1 MDGASGPLP
10 ALARPDGDVSL
21 PQAVRYTAFRGKH
34 RLKAILL
41 AESSPTRRRALSAV
55 MAQRGYAVT
64 ALASLDD
71 AYGLL
76 ARSADTAA
84 GYAAV
89 LVGWPEHVDGVVED
103 VFGLLHAERFE
114 HLPVLV
120 LADPGSAGAVNWRM
134 TRPRTSLLPWAD
146 YQEAPDA
153 LDQLLRPQA
162 APRPRL
168 DGGALRILLVDD
180 SATVRLAFARLLQK
194 HGYVVQVAADA
205 AEGLALARREPFDI
219 AVVDYFMPGTLGTG
233 VIAALRADPAT
244 AHILCATITGT
255 YSDAVITES
264 LAAGAVECL
273 FKTEARDLFLAR
285 LASLSRTI
293 ADRKAIDAERRRL
306 EGILASVGDGVYG
319 VDRDGRITFVNPAA
333 LDILGFTA
341 AAELVG
347 RDAFEAFHHA
357 FDDGTTMPRASSF
370 LVQAYAS
377 GNPVP
382 AWQTTFRTTAQRAVP
397 VECTVFPLAVD
408 GERQGSVVAFRDVSA
423 RRLLEEEL
431 RWQAEHDALTKLHNR
446 AWFET
451 QLEQEIARLKRTEH
465 ASVVLF
471 VDLDRFKYIN
481 DTAGHTAGDQLL
493 LEVSMRLK
501 SRLRGSDHL
510 ARMGGDEY
518 AVILRNVPRGDAATL
533 AEGFRR
539 ALTRAPFVYGGKTY
553 RITVSIGAAPIDA
566 GTTSSSDA
574 MAAADIALHLAKNA
588 GRNRVHVYREDN
600 GGRAAMD
607 LDLGWSARLEEALRA
622 DRFVLCYQPMAPLGG
637 LGEEPAP
644 TEPGLWER
652 QLARNPDRPA
662 KFEALLRLREPTGGL
677 VLPGAFLPSAER
689 FGLMP
694 EIDRWVVDRALR
706 TLRDAHG
713 SRGTRRIVLSVNL
726 SAQALASPGFVAF
739 VTDRLVQHDVEP
751 ASLLFELSEAGA
763 LASEEA
769 LRAPLQAL
777 RALGCGL
784 AVDDFGSGLSSLGSL
799 RTLDADYLKIDG
811 SLMQGLPDDPLDRAV
826 LTGLTT
832 IARAAGKRTVA
843 ECVENPAALRAL
855 VECGVDLA
863 QGHAVGLPML
873 HLPGAIALPTL
884 VAGGTRFGR

>member
-1 MDGASGPLP
+1 MKP
-10 ALARPDGDVSL
+10 V
-21 PQAVRYTAFRGKH
+21 
-34 RLKAILL
+34 LL
-41 AESSPTRRRALSAV
+41 AESSQTRRRALSALL
-55 MAQRGYAVT
+55 AERGYAVT

-71 AYGLL
+71 AYGVL
-76 ARSADTAA
+76 ARSVDTAG
-84 GYAAV
+84 GYSAV

-103 VFGLLHAERFE
+103 VFGLLHADRFE

-120 LADPGSAGAVNWRM
+120 LSDSGSAGAMNWRM
-134 TRPRTSLLPWAD
+134 TRPRTSLLPWSD
-146 YQEAPDA
+146 YIEAPEA
-153 LDQLLRPQA
+153 LDQLLRPA
-162 APRPRL
+162 SVPAPRV
-168 DGGALRILLVDD
+168 DGGAMRILLVDD
-180 SATVRLAFARLLQK
+180 SATVRLAFSRLLHK
-194 HGYVVQVAADA
+194 HGYQVQVAPNADA
-205 AEGLALARREPFDI
+205 GLALARREPFDI
-219 AVVDYFMPGTLGTG
+219 AVVDYLMPGMLGTG
-233 VIAALRADPAT
+233 LIAALRADPST

-273 FKTEARDLFLAR
+273 FKSEARELFLAR
-285 LASLSRTI
+285 VASLSRTI

-306 EGILASVGDGVYG
+306 EGILSSVGDGVYG
-319 VDRDGRITFVNPAA
+319 VDTEGRITFVNPAA
-333 LDILGFTA
+333 LDILGLA
-341 AAELVG
+341 APCDLVG

-357 FDDGTTMPRASSF
+357 FEDGTAMPRAASF

-377 GNPVP
+377 GNAVP
-382 AWQTTFRTTAQRAVP
+382 AWQTTFWTAGRRAVP
-397 VECTVFPLAVD
+397 VECTVYPLSVD
-408 GERQGSVVAFRDVSA
+408 GERRGSVVAFRDVSA

-446 AWFET
+446 AWFEA
-451 QLEQEIARLKRTEH
+451 QLEQEIARLKRTDQ
-465 ASVVLF
+465 SSLVLF

-493 LEVSMRLK
+493 VEVSMRLK

-518 AVILRNVPRGDAATL
+518 ALILRNVPRGEAATL

-553 RITVSIGAAPIDA
+553 RVTVSIGVAAIDSATASA
-566 GTTSSSDA
+566 GDA

-588 GRNRVHVYREDN
+588 GRNQAHVYREDS

-607 LDLGWSARLEEALRA
+607 LDLGWSARLEEALRT
-622 DRFVLCYQPMAPLGG
+622 DRFVLCFQPMVPLAAI
-637 LGEEPAP
+637 EDDPAP
-644 TEPGLWER
+644 GEPGLWER
-652 QLARNPDRPA
+652 QLSRNPDRPA
-662 KFEALLRLREPTGGL
+662 KFEVLLRLREPGGSL

-694 EIDRWVVDRALR
+694 EIDRWVLDRALR
-706 TLRDAHG
+706 ALREARSG
-713 SRGTRRIVLSVNL
+713 RPIVLSINL

-739 VTDRLVQHDVEP
+739 VTDRLVQHNAEP
-751 ASLLFELSEAGA
+751 ASLVFELSEAGA
-763 LASEEA
+763 LAAEEA
-769 LRAPLQAL
+769 LRAPLAAL

-811 SLMQGLPDDPLDRAV
+811 SLVQGLPGDPLDRAIIS
-826 LTGLTT
+826 GLAA

-843 ECVENPAALRAL
+843 ECVENPAALPAL
-855 VECGVDLA
+855 LACGVDVA
-863 QGHAVGLPML
+863 QGHAVAMPML
-873 HLPGAIALPTL
+873 HLPGSTAPPTL
-884 VAGGTRFGR
+884 VGGTLRAAR